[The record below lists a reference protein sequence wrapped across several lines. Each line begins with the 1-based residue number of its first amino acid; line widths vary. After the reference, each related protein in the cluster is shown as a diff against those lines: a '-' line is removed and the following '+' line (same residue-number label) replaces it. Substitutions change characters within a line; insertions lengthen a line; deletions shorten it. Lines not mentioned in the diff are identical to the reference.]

1 MALLSPMCDLLCAR
15 HVCSSP
21 SLFKQNQ
28 ARLSPC
34 TKLLLLKCNLVCSVV
49 FAQLCLLIMHF
60 SAAGSGKT
68 AAFSL
73 PILERLL
80 YRPKR
85 VAAIYAL
92 ILTPTREL
100 AVQVRSPA
108 ASFAECC
115 PLLCTVCGHICL
127 FCDTSVGVC
136 CSYWSECCRF
146 AAQRILYYLLLCM
159 LLYPPGKTPIVMIAI
174 HVGGVK
180 HPRCR
185 VSGCHVYFICYTHQE
200 TAVQV

>member
-1 MALLSPMCDLLCAR
+1 
-15 HVCSSP
+15 
-21 SLFKQNQ
+21 
-28 ARLSPC
+28 
-34 TKLLLLKCNLVCSVV
+34 
-49 FAQLCLLIMHF
+49 MHF

-108 ASFAECC
+108 APFAECC
-115 PLLCTVCGHICL
+115 PLLCIL
-127 FCDTSVGVC
+127 FVAIYV
-136 CSYWSECCRF
+136 F
-146 AAQRILYYLLLCM
+146 
-159 LLYPPGKTPIVMIAI
+159 IV
-174 HVGGVK
+174 
-180 HPRCR
+180 
-185 VSGCHVYFICYTHQE
+185 THL
-200 TAVQV
+200 